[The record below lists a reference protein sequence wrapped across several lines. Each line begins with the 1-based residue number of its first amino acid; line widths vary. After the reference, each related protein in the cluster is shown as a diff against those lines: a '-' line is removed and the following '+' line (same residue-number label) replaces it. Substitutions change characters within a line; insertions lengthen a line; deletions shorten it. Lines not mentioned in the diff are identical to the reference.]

1 MSEDTETSP
10 ACAALRWQGIPVSAQ
25 GTAEPVPTR
34 MLVRLGVL
42 LGVTLTHRPSSSLT
56 ILLPQGFDQYGLGLH
71 AALPTPQLQAALGLK
86 AGLVSSGNS
95 LDYVER
101 DMEIMREHDTSVKV
115 GGEKGRLGGVGGGAK
130 RVS

>member
-1 MSEDTETSP
+1 MRSAALARDSCLRP
-10 ACAALRWQGIPVSAQ
+10 GHRRASSNPHACAPGCAPRGD
-25 GTAEPVPTR
+25 
-34 MLVRLGVL
+34 
-42 LGVTLTHRPSSSLT
+42 TLTHRPSSSLT

-130 RVS
+130 RVC